1 MRKNITNIKSLKNP
15 LIIIISILKRN
26 NNKIRINTL
35 KNQKNNY
42 KKLK

>member
-1 MRKNITNIKSLKNP
+1 MRKNIANIKSQKNP
-15 LIIIISILKRN
+15 LIIVISILKRN

-35 KNQKNNY
+35 KNQKNKY

>member
-1 MRKNITNIKSLKNP
+1 MRKNIANIKSPKNP
-15 LIIIISILKRN
+15 LIIVISILKRN

-35 KNQKNNY
+35 KNQKNKY

>member
-1 MRKNITNIKSLKNP
+1 MRKNIANIKSLKNP
-15 LIIIISILKRN
+15 LIIVISILKRN

-35 KNQKNNY
+35 KNQKNKY

>member
-1 MRKNITNIKSLKNP
+1 MRKNIANIKSLKNH
-15 LIIIISILKRN
+15 LIIVISILKRN

-35 KNQKNNY
+35 KNQKNKY